1 MKQICIPGTTLQV
14 SRLSFGTGSLHHLP
28 SLARRRALLQA
39 ALEAGFTHFD
49 TSPYYGFGLGELALG
64 SLPAAS
70 RQRMTVATKVGLY
83 GPNGSRA
90 WAVDVYARKF
100 LGKLLPSL
108 NRAVVDW
115 SLARARA
122 TFDDSLRRLKR
133 ESVDLLLLHE
143 PVAAFIRTSE
153 WLQWLQSLQH
163 NGRIRHWGVAGEP
176 GLVVAVRLHA
186 EALAPVI
193 QVRDSLQRHEADVA
207 LNLPGT
213 DSRPM
218 QLTYGYLAAQSG
230 AARGGVLAEQCLL
243 TALGRNATGSV
254 LVSTRRIERIAGL
267 AKVAAG

>member
-28 SLARRRALLQA
+28 SLARRCALLQA

-70 RQRMTVATKVGLY
+70 RQRMTVATKLGLY

-115 SLARARA
+115 SLARARE

-143 PVAAFIRTSE
+143 PVAAFIRTTE

-163 NGRIRHWGVAGEP
+163 KGRIRHWGVAGEP

-193 QVRDSLQRHEADVA
+193 QVRDSLRRHEADVA
-207 LNLPGT
+207 LSLPGT
-213 DSRPM
+213 DPRPM
-218 QLTYGYLAAQSG
+218 QFTYGYLAAQTG
-230 AARGGVLAEQCLL
+230 AADSLPAEQCLL
-243 TALGRNATGSV
+243 AALGRNATGSV
-254 LVSTRRIERIAGL
+254 LVSTRRVERIQGL
-267 AKVAAG
+267 AKIAAA